1 MLYFLFFPAEKAH
14 DRQNLKEPVQ
24 NFGHYYLLSLPLD
37 RRKTKLLMT
46 NH

>member
-24 NFGHYYLLSLPLD
+24 NFGHELFIVSSIG
-37 RRKTKLLMT
+37 
-46 NH
+46 

>member
-24 NFGHYYLLSLPLD
+24 NFGHYCLFHWIGE
-37 RRKTKLLMT
+37 KL
-46 NH
+46 NY